1 MKKEVTS
8 SRATSANISITGI
21 DIRSNLGSAISINV
35 KSINEQENTN
45 KLDKQ
50 NQRPVIESAENSNKL
65 ENLSVS
71 VISSNETLIRS
82 SAQTKF
88 LNKNKIV
95 RHQSDHHNK
104 IEKEKISK
112 EWIVPGF
119 GFIAVMV
126 LLLGII
132 FGFIGAFGGIF
143 LKEI

>member
-1 MKKEVTS
+1 M
-8 SRATSANISITGI
+8 
-21 DIRSNLGSAISINV
+21 
-35 KSINEQENTN
+35 
-45 KLDKQ
+45 
-50 NQRPVIESAENSNKL
+50 
-65 ENLSVS
+65 
-71 VISSNETLIRS
+71 
-82 SAQTKF
+82 
-88 LNKNKIV
+88 NKNKIV
-95 RHQSDHHNK
+95 RPQSDNHNK

>member
-1 MKKEVTS
+1 M
-8 SRATSANISITGI
+8 AT
-21 DIRSNLGSAISINV
+21 V
-35 KSINEQENTN
+35 
-45 KLDKQ
+45 
-50 NQRPVIESAENSNKL
+50 
-65 ENLSVS
+65 
-71 VISSNETLIRS
+71 
-82 SAQTKF
+82 
-88 LNKNKIV
+88 
-95 RHQSDHHNK
+95 NK

>member
-71 VISSNETLIRS
+71 VISRKEVGCGSSNCDRIWN
-82 SAQTKF
+82 F
-88 LNKNKIV
+88 N
-95 RHQSDHHNK
+95 
-104 IEKEKISK
+104 
-112 EWIVPGF
+112 F
-119 GFIAVMV
+119 
-126 LLLGII
+126 
-132 FGFIGAFGGIF
+132 
-143 LKEI
+143 KEIY

>member
-95 RHQSDHHNK
+95 RPQSDNHNK